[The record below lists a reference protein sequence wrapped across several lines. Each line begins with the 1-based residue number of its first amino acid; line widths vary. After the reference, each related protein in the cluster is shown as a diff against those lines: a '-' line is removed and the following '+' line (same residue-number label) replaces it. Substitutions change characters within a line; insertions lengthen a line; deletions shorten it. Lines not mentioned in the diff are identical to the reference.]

1 MRPLD
6 PRLLRHASAVRPF
19 VLACAVLGVLTAML
33 VLAQAELLS
42 KTITWAFL
50 DGVSP
55 RALLIPLGML
65 LLVVLA
71 RAGIAWLS
79 ETTAHR
85 AAARALSQLR
95 ETVIAAALRIGP
107 RRAERSPAEIAA
119 LATHGVDRLD
129 GYFSRYLPQL
139 LIAAVVPLVIGVRI
153 LAADWVAAAIVGLT
167 VPLIPVFMILI
178 GLYTQRDVRRQWK
191 TLSLLGNHFLDLV
204 AGLAELTAFGRARAQ
219 IRSLREITERYRT
232 QTLRTL
238 RVAFLSALAL
248 ELLATLSVA
257 VVAVSIGLR
266 LLAGEL
272 DLRTGLVVLILA
284 PEVYLPLRAVGARF
298 HDSAE
303 GLAAA
308 EEIIALAGTRSGD
321 TGTRP
326 APDLATLPISCENVT
341 VEGRSGP
348 ILDGFTLRVRPGEV
362 VGITG
367 PSGAGKSTL
376 LDLLLGWRRPDEG
389 RVMAGDVDLADIGR
403 ATWHRRL
410 AWVPQRPRLV
420 AGTVAGN
427 IRLGSPDATDDAVR
441 AAAHSA
447 ALDVPLDTVVG
458 ELGAGLSTG
467 QRRRVALARAVL
479 LDRPLILLD
488 EPTEG
493 VDAETEA
500 AILDRLPRVL
510 AGRTAVIVS
519 HHPAVLARCDRVITL
534 GTPARSATTGT
545 PPAKEPTT
553 TRQAIVVPDHEPA
566 TVDGPG
572 PKWRPLLD
580 AVRPHR
586 WRLALACLAATAAL
600 GCGVALTATS
610 SWLIASAALH
620 PPVLSLMVAIVA
632 VRTFG
637 IAKGVLR
644 YIERLLSHDVAL
656 RALTELRVRVW
667 TQLVRIGPAGS
678 ARLRRGDL
686 LHRLV
691 SDVDSQQDVLVR
703 GLVPGV
709 STFAVLT
716 GTAIT
721 LGVILPGAG
730 AAAAVGLFV
739 AGVLA
744 PLATAWFARRAE
756 RTTARLRAD
765 LTAGTV
771 ELLQASADLI
781 VHDAAVRRHLRLRE
795 IDAALTDLS
804 RRSAVR
810 RGLGAGL
817 ATLGVGLT
825 CLACLTLGILAVRAG
840 TIPGPALAVLALTPL
855 ATAELVAGLPEAA
868 QRLIGAG
875 HSARRLADLDTIP
888 APHTESGSAA
898 TAPPST
904 KLAADRL
911 SVRWPHARRDA
922 VRNLDL
928 VVGEGRRLVLTGRSG
943 AGKSTVIAALMRY
956 LVPSSG
962 RVLLD
967 DVDTRAY
974 SGDSLRDQI
983 AWCGPET
990 HLFDSTLRENLRLAR
1005 PSAADEDLRVA
1016 LDLAQLGSWLA
1027 ALPDGLDTALGAHGT
1042 PVSGGERQRIG
1053 VARALLSDRPFL
1065 LLDEPTAHLD
1075 APTAAVLAA
1084 DLLAATESRSALIV
1098 SHRPSEFPTLPTVEL
1113 KDAFPSSHAAKG
1125 PFVASHEGKGPFSS
1139 ARPEESPV
1147 RRRNT

>member
-19 VLACAVLGVLTAML
+19 VLACAALGVLTAML
-33 VLAQAELLS
+33 VLAQAELLA

-50 DGVSP
+50 DGLSV
-55 RALLIPLGML
+55 RNLLVPLAML

-71 RAGIAWLS
+71 RAVLSWLS

-95 ETVIAAALRIGP
+95 ETVVAAALRIGP
-107 RRAERSPAEIAA
+107 RRAEHSPAEVAA
-119 LATHGVDRLD
+119 LATHGVDRLE
-129 GYFSRYLPQL
+129 GYFARYLPQL
-139 LIAAVVPLVIGVRI
+139 LIAAVVPWVVGMRI
-153 LAADWVAAAIVGLT
+153 LLADWVAAVVVGLT

-178 GLYTQRDVRRQWK
+178 GRYTQRDVRRQWRA
-191 TLSLLGNHFLDLV
+191 LSVLGDHFLDLV

-219 IRSLREITERYRT
+219 LRSLREITGKYRAHT
-232 QTLRTL
+232 MRTL
-238 RVAFLSALAL
+238 RVAFLSALVL

-257 VVAVSIGLR
+257 LVAVSIGLR

-272 DLRTGLVVLILA
+272 DLRTALVVLILA
-284 PEVYLPLRAVGARF
+284 PEVYLPLRAVGSRF

-308 EEIIALAGTRSGD
+308 EEIIALAATPSGDHGTRVV
-321 TGTRP
+321 
-326 APDLATLPISCENVT
+326 PDLARTALRCEDVT

-348 ILDGFTLRVRPGEV
+348 VLDGFGLRLPPGEI
-362 VGITG
+362 VGVTG

-376 LDLLLGWRRPDEG
+376 LDLLLGWRRPDGG
-389 RVMAGDVDLADIGR
+389 RILVGDVDLADLGR
-403 ATWHRRL
+403 ATWHRHL
-410 AWVPQRPRLV
+410 AWVPQQPHLV
-420 AGTVAGN
+420 AGTVGEN
-427 IRLGSPDATDDAVR
+427 IRLGSPDATDDAVL
-441 AAAHSA
+441 AAADTA
-447 ALDVPLDTVVG
+447 ALDVPLSTVVG
-458 ELGAGLSTG
+458 ERGAGLSTG

-500 AILDRLPRVL
+500 AILERLPKVL

-519 HHPAVLARCDRVITL
+519 HHPAVLARCDRVVSL
-534 GTPARSATTGT
+534 GGPAPAAEAAPVTASRPVTRSAG
-545 PPAKEPTT
+545 PA
-553 TRQAIVVPDHEPA
+553 AGA
-566 TVDGPG
+566 ASTVELSGS
-572 PKWRPLLD
+572 KWRPLLD

-586 WRLALACLAATAAL
+586 LRLALACLAATAAL

-637 IAKGVLR
+637 LAKGILR
-644 YIERLLSHDVAL
+644 YADRLLSHDVAL
-656 RALTELRVRVW
+656 RALAELRVRVW
-667 TQLVRIGPAGS
+667 AQLVRIGPAGT

-709 STFAVLT
+709 STFAVLAA
-716 GTAIT
+716 TAVT
-721 LGVILPGAG
+721 LGIILPGAG
-730 AAAAVGLFV
+730 LAAAVGLTV

-744 PLATAWFARRAE
+744 PVVAAAAARRAQLE
-756 RTTARLRAD
+756 TAKLRSD

-781 VHDAAVRRHLRLRE
+781 VHDAAVRRHSRLRE
-795 IDAALTDLS
+795 LDAALTSLQ
-804 RRSAVR
+804 RRSAGW
-810 RGLGAGL
+810 RGLGGGV

-825 CLACLTLGILAVRAG
+825 SLTCLTLGIAAVRTGA
-840 TIPGPALAVLALTPL
+840 IPGPALAVLALVPL

-868 QRLIGAG
+868 QRLLGAAG
-875 HSARRLADLDTIP
+875 SARRIAELDVLA
-888 APHTESGSAA
+888 APHTAGAASAPA
-898 TAPPST
+898 AAG
-904 KLAADRL
+904 LAAERL
-911 SVRWPHARRDA
+911 SVRWPGEPADAVQDVTLRIGHARRIA
-922 VRNLDL
+922 
-928 VVGEGRRLVLTGRSG
+928 LTGRSG

-956 LVPSSG
+956 LDPSAG

-967 DVDTRAY
+967 DTDTLACT
-974 SGDSLRDQI
+974 GDSVRERI
-983 AWCGPET
+983 AWCGPDT

-1005 PSAADEDLRVA
+1005 PAASDTELRTA
-1016 LDLAQLGSWLA
+1016 LSRAQLGPWLSS
-1027 ALPDGLDTALGAHGT
+1027 LPEGLDTPLGAHGT

-1053 VARALLSDRPFL
+1053 VARAVLSGRPIL

-1075 APTAAVLAA
+1075 APTATALAADVLAA
-1084 DLLAATESRSALIV
+1084 TRNRATLV
-1098 SHRPSEFPTLPTVEL
+1098 VTHRPAEFPALPAVDL
-1113 KDAFPSSHAAKG
+1113 DAAYSS
-1125 PFVASHEGKGPFSS
+1125 SS
-1139 ARPEESPV
+1139 ARTVSGG
-1147 RRRNT
+1147 

>member
-19 VLACAVLGVLTAML
+19 VLACAALGVLTAML
-33 VLAQAELLS
+33 VLAQAELLA

-50 DGVSP
+50 DGF
-55 RALLIPLGML
+55 ALPDLLVPVGML

-71 RAGIAWLS
+71 RAGIAWLA

-107 RRAERSPAEIAA
+107 RQADRSPAEVAS
-119 LATHGVDRLD
+119 LATHGVDRLE
-129 GYFSRYLPQL
+129 GYFARYLPQL
-139 LIAAVVPLVIGVRI
+139 LIASVVPLVVGVRI
-153 LAADWVAAAIVGLT
+153 LAADWVAAVIVGFT
-167 VPLIPVFMILI
+167 VPLIPLFMILI

-219 IRSLREITERYRT
+219 IRSLREITEKYRT
-232 QTLRTL
+232 QTMRTL

-272 DLRTGLVVLILA
+272 DLQTALVVLILA

-308 EEIIALAGTRSGD
+308 EEIIALAGTPAAD
-321 TGTRP
+321 TGTRTV
-326 APDLATLPISCENVT
+326 PDLTRVALRCENVT

-348 ILDGFTLRVRPGEV
+348 ILDGFSLRVPPGEV
-362 VGITG
+362 VGVTG

-376 LDLLLGWRRPDEG
+376 LDVLLGWRRPDGG
-389 RVMAGDVDLADIGR
+389 RVSLGDTDLAGIGR
-403 ATWHRRL
+403 ATWHRHL
-410 AWVPQRPRLV
+410 AWVPQQPHLV
-420 AGTVAGN
+420 AGTVAEN
-427 IRLGSPDATDDAVR
+427 IRLGSPDAPDEAVL
-441 AAAHSA
+441 AAADTA
-447 ALDVPLDTVVG
+447 ALDVPLSTVVG

-500 AILDRLPRVL
+500 AILDRLPKVL
-510 AGRTAVIVS
+510 AGRTAVLIS
-519 HHPAVLARCDRVITL
+519 HHPAVLARCDRVVTL
-534 GTPARSATTGT
+534 AAPVTPRSVAPEPVVAPAQAHPAATAPVT
-545 PPAKEPTT
+545 KLS
-553 TRQAIVVPDHEPA
+553 
-566 TVDGPG
+566 TVDGTSS
-572 PKWRPLLD
+572 KWRPLLA
-580 AVRPHR
+580 AVRPYR
-586 WRLALACLAATAAL
+586 WRLVLACLAATAAL

-637 IAKGVLR
+637 LAKGILR
-644 YIERLLSHDVAL
+644 YLERLLSHDVAQ
-656 RALTELRVRVW
+656 RALTDLRVRVW
-667 TQLVRIGPAGS
+667 ARLVRIGPART

-703 GLVPGV
+703 GLIPGI
-709 STFAVLT
+709 STVTVLAGIAV
-716 GTAIT
+716 T
-721 LGVILPGAG
+721 LGMLLPVAG
-730 AAAAVGLFV
+730 VAAASGLLV

-744 PLATAWFARRAE
+744 PLVAALTARRAHRE
-756 RTTARLRAD
+756 TARLHAD
-765 LTAGTV
+765 VSASTV

-781 VHDAAVRRHLRLRE
+781 VHDAAMRRHSRLRE
-795 IDAALTDLS
+795 LDAGLTALA
-804 RRSAVR
+804 RRSAIR
-810 RGLGAGL
+810 RGLGAGI

-825 CLACLTLGILAVRAG
+825 SVACLALGIVAVRAG

-855 ATAELVAGLPEAA
+855 AAAELVAGLPEAA
-868 QRLIGAG
+868 QRLLGAG
-875 HSARRLADLDTIP
+875 HSARRLADLDALP
-888 APHTESGSAA
+888 APRTEPGSPAPAA
-898 TAPPST
+898 DC
-904 KLAADRL
+904 LAAERL
-911 SVRWPHARRDA
+911 AVRWPDARHDT
-922 VRNLDL
+922 VRNVDL
-928 VVGEGRRLVLTGRSG
+928 QIAPDRRLALTGRSG
-943 AGKSTVIAALMRY
+943 AGKSTVVAALMRH
-956 LVPSSG
+956 LTPSAG
-962 RVLLD
+962 RILLG
-967 DVDTRAY
+967 DVDTRACD
-974 SGDSLRDQI
+974 GDSVREQI
-983 AWCGPET
+983 AWCGPDT

-1005 PSAADEDLRVA
+1005 PTAGDDDLRAA
-1016 LDLAQLGSWLA
+1016 LSLAQLGTWLS
-1027 ALPDGLDTALGAHGT
+1027 ALPDGLDTPLGTHGT
-1042 PVSGGERQRIG
+1042 PISGGERQRIG
-1053 VARALLSDRPFL
+1053 VARALLSDRPIL

-1075 APTAAVLAA
+1075 APTAAALAA
-1084 DLLAATESRSALIV
+1084 DVLAATEGRSALV
-1098 SHRPSEFPTLPTVEL
+1098 VTHRPAEFPTLPVVDVTAARSL
-1113 KDAFPSSHAAKG
+1113 DAA
-1125 PFVASHEGKGPFSS
+1125 
-1139 ARPEESPV
+1139 
-1147 RRRNT
+1147 

>member
-1 MRPLD
+1 MKPLD

-19 VLACAVLGVLTAML
+19 ILACAALGVLTAML
-33 VLAQAELLS
+33 VLAQAELLA

-50 DGVSP
+50 DGFPLHSLT
-55 RALLIPLGML
+55 LLLGML

-71 RAGIAWLS
+71 RAGITWLS

-107 RRAERSPAEIAA
+107 RQADRSPAEVAA
-119 LATHGVDRLD
+119 LATRGVDRLE
-129 GYFSRYLPQL
+129 GYFARYLPQL
-139 LIAAVVPLVIGVRI
+139 LIASVVPLVVGVRI
-153 LAADWVAAAIVGLT
+153 LLADWVAAVIAGFT
-167 VPLIPVFMILI
+167 VPLIPIFMILI

-191 TLSLLGNHFLDLV
+191 TLSVLGNHFLDLV

-219 IRSLREITERYRT
+219 IRSLREITEKYRT

-272 DLRTGLVVLILA
+272 DLQTALVVLILA

-308 EEIIALAGTRSGD
+308 EEIIALAGTPTGD
-321 TGTRP
+321 TGTRTV
-326 APDLATLPISCENVT
+326 PDLTRVALRCEDVT

-348 ILDGFTLRVRPGEV
+348 ILDGFSLRVPPGEV
-362 VGITG
+362 VGVTG

-376 LDLLLGWRRPDEG
+376 LDLLLGWRRPDGG
-389 RVMAGDVDLADIGR
+389 RILIGDTDLADIGR
-403 ATWHRRL
+403 ATWHRRI
-410 AWVPQRPRLV
+410 AWVPQQPHLV
-420 AGTVAGN
+420 AETVAGN
-427 IRLGSPDATDDAVR
+427 IRLGSPDATDDEVL
-441 AAAHSA
+441 AAADTA
-447 ALDVPLDTVVG
+447 ALDVPLSTVVG

-500 AILDRLPRVL
+500 AILERLPKVL

-519 HHPAVLARCDRVITL
+519 HHPAVLARCDRVVSL
-534 GTPARSATTGT
+534 GEPIAVPT
-545 PPAKEPTT
+545 PPAAVSPRPISRPEATP
-553 TRQAIVVPDHEPA
+553 VVESS
-566 TVDGPG
+566 TVDVA
-572 PKWRPLLD
+572 KWRPLRE
-580 AVRPHR
+580 AIRPHR
-586 WRLALACLAATAAL
+586 LRLALACLAATAAL

-620 PPVLSLMVAIVA
+620 PPVLSLLVAIVA

-637 IAKGVLR
+637 LAKGIFR
-644 YIERLLSHDVAL
+644 YLERLLSHDVAL
-656 RALTELRVRVW
+656 RALAELRVRVW
-667 TQLVRIGPAGS
+667 AQLVRIGPAGT

-691 SDVDSQQDVLVR
+691 SDVDNQQDVLVR

-709 STFAVLT
+709 STFLVLSAT
-716 GTAIT
+716 VVT

-730 AAAAVGLFV
+730 LAAAVGLAV
-739 AGVLA
+739 AGGLA
-744 PLATAWFARRAE
+744 PVVAAMAGRRAQRE
-756 RTTARLRAD
+756 TARLRAD
-765 LTAGTV
+765 LTAGTA

-781 VHDAAVRRHLRLRE
+781 THDAAAGRHARLRE
-795 IDAALTDLS
+795 LDFAVTSLQ
-804 RRSAVR
+804 RRSAAW
-810 RGLGAGL
+810 RGLGGGI

-825 CLACLTLGILAVRAG
+825 SVACLALGILAVHAG
-840 TIPGPALAVLALTPL
+840 TIPGPALAVLALVPL

-868 QRLIGAG
+868 QRLLGAAA
-875 HSARRLADLDTIP
+875 SARRLAGLDAVP
-888 APHTESGSAA
+888 APHSVSADP
-898 TAPPST
+898 APAAVE
-904 KLAADRL
+904 LAAERL
-911 SVRWPHARRDA
+911 SVRWPQATADA
-922 VRNLDL
+922 VQDVDL
-928 VVGEGRRLVLTGRSG
+928 HIGHGRRLALTGRSG

-956 LVPSSG
+956 LDPSAG
-962 RVLLD
+962 RILLD
-967 DVDTRAY
+967 DTDTLTCDD
-974 SGDSLRDQI
+974 DSVRERI

-1005 PSAADEDLRVA
+1005 PSADDSDLRAA
-1016 LDLAQLGSWLA
+1016 LELAQLGPWLCR
-1027 ALPDGLDTALGAHGT
+1027 LPDGLDTTLGAHGT

-1053 VARALLSDRPFL
+1053 VARALLSDRPIL

-1075 APTAAVLAA
+1075 APTAAALAA
-1084 DLLAATESRSALIV
+1084 DVLAATEGRSALV
-1098 SHRPSEFPTLPTVEL
+1098 VTHRPAEFAALPAVEVT
-1113 KDAFPSSHAAKG
+1113 AGRSVSAA
-1125 PFVASHEGKGPFSS
+1125 
-1139 ARPEESPV
+1139 
-1147 RRRNT
+1147 

>member
-1 MRPLD
+1 MKPLD

-19 VLACAVLGVLTAML
+19 VLACAALGVLTAML
-33 VLAQAELLS
+33 VLAQAELLA
-42 KTITWAFL
+42 KTVTWAFL
-50 DGVSP
+50 DGFGL
-55 RALLIPLGML
+55 RALLVPLALL
-65 LLVVLA
+65 LLVVVA
-71 RAGIAWLS
+71 RAGISWLS

-95 ETVIAAALRIGP
+95 ETVIAAALRLGP
-107 RRAERSPAEIAA
+107 RRADRSPAEIAG
-119 LATHGVDRLD
+119 LATHGVDRLE

-139 LIAAVVPLVIGVRI
+139 LIAAVVPLVVGVRI
-153 LAADWVAAAIVGLT
+153 LVSDWVAALVVGLT
-167 VPLIPVFMILI
+167 VPLIPLFMILI

-191 TLSLLGNHFLDLV
+191 TLSVLGDHFLDLV

-219 IRSLREITERYRT
+219 LRSLREITGQYRAH
-232 QTLRTL
+232 TLRTL

-257 VVAVSIGLR
+257 LVAVSIGLR

-272 DLRTGLVVLILA
+272 DLHTALVVLILA

-308 EEIIALAGTRSGD
+308 EEILALAETPSGD
-321 TGTRP
+321 HGTSTV
-326 APDLATLPISCENVT
+326 PDLTRTALRCEDVT

-348 ILDGFTLRVRPGEV
+348 ILDGFTLRLPPGEI
-362 VGITG
+362 VGVTG

-376 LDLLLGWRRPDEG
+376 LDLLLGWRRPDGG
-389 RVMAGDVDLADIGR
+389 RVVVGDVDLADIGR
-403 ATWHRRL
+403 ATWHRHL
-410 AWVPQRPRLV
+410 AWVPQQPHLV
-420 AGTVAGN
+420 AGTVAEN
-427 IRLGSPDATDDAVR
+427 IRLGSPDASADAVR
-441 AAAHSA
+441 AAAEAA
-447 ALDVPLDTVVG
+447 ALDVPLSTVVG

-467 QRRRVALARAVL
+467 QRRRVALARSVL
-479 LDRPLILLD
+479 LDRPLLLLD

-500 AILDRLPRVL
+500 AILDRLPAVL

-519 HHPAVLARCDRVITL
+519 HHPAVLARCDRVVSL
-534 GTPARSATTGT
+534 GGPVEPAAVPEVAAPASSS
-545 PPAKEPTT
+545 PPAP
-553 TRQAIVVPDHEPA
+553 QPFVPAVSSA
-566 TVDGPG
+566 TVDGA
-572 PKWRPLLD
+572 KWQPLLA

-586 WRLALACLAATAAL
+586 WRLAMACLAATAAL

-637 IAKGVLR
+637 LAKGILR
-644 YIERLLSHDVAL
+644 YVERLLSHDVAL
-656 RALTELRVRVW
+656 RALADLRVRVW
-667 TQLVRIGPAGS
+667 AQLVRIGPAGTS
-678 ARLRRGDL
+678 RLRRGDL

-709 STFAVLT
+709 SVAAVLT

-730 AAAAVGLFV
+730 FAAALGLAA

-744 PLATAWFARRAE
+744 PAVAAIAARRAQRE
-756 RTTARLRAD
+756 TARLRAE

-771 ELLQASADLI
+771 ELLQAAADLI
-781 VHDAAVRRHLRLRE
+781 THDAATRRHNRLRE
-795 IDAALTDLS
+795 LDAALTALH
-804 RRSAVR
+804 RRSAAW
-810 RGLGAGL
+810 RGLGGGI

-825 CLACLTLGILAVRAG
+825 SVACLALGILAAV
-840 TIPGPALAVLALTPL
+840 PGPALAVLALLPL

-868 QRLIGAG
+868 QRLLGAAG
-875 HSARRLADLDTIP
+875 SARRLASLDALPGP
-888 APHTESGSAA
+888 AEARAVAPTAA
-898 TAPPST
+898 E
-904 KLAADRL
+904 LAAEHL
-911 SVRWPHARRDA
+911 SVRWPGAVADA
-922 VRNLDL
+922 VRD
-928 VVGEGRRLVLTGRSG
+928 VDVRIGSGSRIALTGRSG

-956 LVPSSG
+956 LDPSAG

-967 DVDTRAY
+967 GTNTLAY
-974 SGDSLRDQI
+974 DGDSVREQI

-1005 PSAADEDLRVA
+1005 PSATDAELLVA
-1016 LDLAQLGSWLA
+1016 LGSAQLGAWFSR
-1027 ALPDGLDTALGAHGT
+1027 LPLGLDTALGAHGT

-1053 VARALLSDRPFL
+1053 VARALLSDRPIL

-1075 APTAAVLAA
+1075 APTAAALAA
-1084 DLLAATESRSALIV
+1084 DVLAATEGRSALV
-1098 SHRPSEFPTLPTVEL
+1098 VTHRPAEFPTLETVQVGRHG
-1113 KDAFPSSHAAKG
+1113 AIVG
-1125 PFVASHEGKGPFSS
+1125 
-1139 ARPEESPV
+1139 
-1147 RRRNT
+1147 

>member
-1 MRPLD
+1 MKPLD

-19 VLACAVLGVLTAML
+19 VLACAALGVLTAML
-33 VLAQAELLS
+33 VLAQAELLA

-50 DGVSP
+50 DGFGLLSL
-55 RALLIPLGML
+55 ALPLG
-65 LLVVLA
+65 LLVLVVFA
-71 RAGIAWLS
+71 RAGLAWLS

-85 AAARALSQLR
+85 AAARALAQLR
-95 ETVIAAALRIGP
+95 ETVVAAALRIGP
-107 RRAERSPAEIAA
+107 RRADRSPAEVAA
-119 LATHGVDRLD
+119 LATHGVDRLE
-129 GYFSRYLPQL
+129 GYFARYLPQL
-139 LIAAVVPLVIGVRI
+139 LIAAVVPLVVGVRI
-153 LAADWVAAAIVGLT
+153 LLADWVAAVIVGFT
-167 VPLIPVFMILI
+167 VPLIPIFMILI
-178 GLYTQRDVRRQWK
+178 GLYTQRDVQRQWK
-191 TLSLLGNHFLDLV
+191 TLSVLGNHFLDLV

-219 IRSLREITERYRT
+219 LRSLREITEKYRT
-232 QTLRTL
+232 QTLKTL

-257 VVAVSIGLR
+257 VVAVSVGLR

-272 DLRTGLVVLILA
+272 DLQTALVVLILA

-308 EEIIALAGTRSGD
+308 EEIIALADTLSDD
-321 TGTRP
+321 TGTHTV
-326 APDLATLPISCENVT
+326 PDLTRVALRCEDVT

-348 ILDGFTLRVRPGEV
+348 ILDRFSFQVPAGEI
-362 VGITG
+362 VGVTG

-376 LDLLLGWRRPDEG
+376 LDILLGWRRPDRG
-389 RVMAGDVDLADIGR
+389 RVLLGDVDLAGIGR
-403 ATWHRRL
+403 ATWHRHL
-410 AWVPQRPRLV
+410 AWVPQQPHLV
-420 AGTVAGN
+420 AGTVAEN
-427 IRLGSPDATDDAVR
+427 IRLGSPDATDDAV
-441 AAAHSA
+441 AAAADTA
-447 ALDVPLDTVVG
+447 ALDVPLSTVIG

-500 AILDRLPRVL
+500 AILDRLPKVL
-510 AGRTAVIVS
+510 AGRTAVVIS
-519 HHPAVLARCDRVITL
+519 HHPAVLARCDRVVTL
-534 GTPARSATTGT
+534 GAPRTGT
-545 PPAKEPTT
+545 ATLPAPAVAPTA
-553 TRQAIVVPDHEPA
+553 TRTAVAAPDAEA
-566 TVDGPG
+566 AAAAGSGST
-572 PKWRPLLD
+572 WRPLLD
-580 AVRPHR
+580 AVRPYR

-637 IAKGVLR
+637 LAKGILR
-644 YIERLLSHDVAL
+644 YLERLLSHDVAL
-656 RALTELRVRVW
+656 RALTELRVRIW
-667 TQLVRIGPAGS
+667 DRLVRIGPART

-709 STFAVLT
+709 STFVVLSATAV
-716 GTAIT
+716 T

-730 AAAAVGLFV
+730 LAAAVGLFA

-744 PLATAWFARRAE
+744 PLVAAVTARRAQRE
-756 RTTARLRAD
+756 TARLRTELA
-765 LTAGTV
+765 AGTV

-781 VHDAAVRRHLRLRE
+781 VHDAAVRRHHRLRE
-795 IDAALTDLS
+795 LDAGLTALA
-804 RRSAVR
+804 RRSAIR
-810 RGLGAGL
+810 RGLGSGI

-825 CLACLTLGILAVRAG
+825 SIACLVLGILAVRAG

-868 QRLIGAG
+868 QRLLGAG
-875 HSARRLADLDTIP
+875 HAACRLADLDAVQDSEPEPVIP
-888 APHTESGSAA
+888 APAA
-898 TAPPST
+898 AE
-904 KLAADRL
+904 LAAEHL
-911 SVRWPHARRDA
+911 AVRWPSSHHDA
-922 VRNLDL
+922 VRDVTLRL
-928 VVGEGRRLVLTGRSG
+928 GPGRRLALTGRSG

-956 LVPSSG
+956 LTPTAG
-962 RVLLD
+962 HVLLD
-967 DVDTRAY
+967 DVDTRTY
-974 SGDSLRDQI
+974 DGDSVREQI

-1005 PSAADEDLRVA
+1005 PAAADAELRAA
-1016 LDLAQLGSWLA
+1016 LDLAQLGPWLH
-1027 ALPDGLDTALGAHGT
+1027 ALPDGLDTALGTHGT
-1042 PVSGGERQRIG
+1042 AVSGGERQRIG
-1053 VARALLSDRPFL
+1053 VARALLSDRPIL

-1075 APTAAVLAA
+1075 APTAAALAA
-1084 DLLAATESRSALIV
+1084 DVLTATDGRSTLV
-1098 SHRPSEFPTLPTVEL
+1098 VTHRPAEFAKLPTIAL
-1113 KDAFPSSHAAKG
+1113 RPSSHAEA
-1125 PFVASHEGKGPFSS
+1125 AC
-1139 ARPEESPV
+1139 
-1147 RRRNT
+1147 N

>member
-1 MRPLD
+1 M
-6 PRLLRHASAVRPF
+6 
-19 VLACAVLGVLTAML
+19 ACAALGALTAML
-33 VLAQAELLS
+33 VLAQAELLA

-50 DGVSP
+50 DGFTF
-55 RALLIPLGML
+55 RALLVPIGML
-65 LLVVLA
+65 SLVVLA
-71 RAGIAWLS
+71 RAGVTWLS

-95 ETVIAAALRIGP
+95 ETVVAAALRIGP
-107 RRAERSPAEIAA
+107 RRAERSPAEVAA

-139 LIAAVVPLVIGVRI
+139 LIAAVVPLVVGARI
-153 LAADWVAAAIVGLT
+153 LLADWVAAAVIGLT

-178 GLYTQRDVRRQWK
+178 GRYTERDVRRQWK
-191 TLSLLGNHFLDLV
+191 TLSVLSNHFLDLV

-219 IRSLREITERYRT
+219 LRSLREITGKYRT
-232 QTLRTL
+232 HTMRTL

-257 VVAVSIGLR
+257 LVAVSIGLR

-272 DLRTGLVVLILA
+272 DLQTALVVLVLA

-308 EEIIALAGTRSGD
+308 EEIIALAGTPSGD
-321 TGTRP
+321 HGTGVV
-326 APDLATLPISCENVT
+326 PDLTRVALRCEDVT

-348 ILDGFTLRVRPGEV
+348 VLDGFSLRLPPGEV
-362 VGITG
+362 VGVTG

-376 LDLLLGWRRPDEG
+376 LDLLLGWRRPDSG
-389 RVMAGDVDLADIGR
+389 RILAGDVDLAGIGR
-403 ATWHRRL
+403 ATWHRHL
-410 AWVPQRPRLV
+410 AWVPQQPHLV
-420 AGTVAGN
+420 AGTVAEN
-427 IRLGSPDATDDAVR
+427 IRLGCPDATDDAVL
-441 AAAHSA
+441 AAADTA
-447 ALDVPLDTVVG
+447 ALDVALSTVVG

-500 AILDRLPRVL
+500 AILERLPKVL

-519 HHPAVLARCDRVITL
+519 HHPAVLARCDRVVSLGGPVTVAVPAAVSSVAPGPISQPAGITEL
-534 GTPARSATTGT
+534 D
-545 PPAKEPTT
+545 EPTGEVS
-553 TRQAIVVPDHEPA
+553 R
-566 TVDGPG
+566 
-572 PKWRPLLD
+572 WRPLRE
-580 AVRPHR
+580 AIRPHR
-586 WRLALACLAATAAL
+586 LRLALACLAATAAL

-637 IAKGVLR
+637 LAKGIFR
-644 YIERLLSHDVAL
+644 YVERLLSHDVAL
-656 RALTELRVRVW
+656 RALADLRVRVW
-667 TQLVRIGPAGS
+667 AQLVRIGPAGT

-709 STFAVLT
+709 STVLVLAATAV
-716 GTAIT
+716 T
-721 LGVILPGAG
+721 LGVLLPGAG
-730 AAAAVGLFV
+730 LAAALGLAV

-744 PLATAWFARRAE
+744 PVVAALAARRAQRE
-756 RTTARLRAD
+756 TARLRAD

-781 VHDAAVRRHLRLRE
+781 ACDAAARRHVRLRELDAAVT
-795 IDAALTDLS
+795 ALN
-804 RRSAVR
+804 RRSAAW
-810 RGLGAGL
+810 RGLGGGI

-825 CLACLTLGILAVRAG
+825 SVACLALGVLAVRAG
-840 TIPGPALAVLALTPL
+840 TISGPALAVLALMPL

-868 QRLIGAG
+868 QRLLGASG
-875 HSARRLADLDTIP
+875 SARRLAELDALP
-888 APHTESGSAA
+888 APHMAGTA
-898 TAPPST
+898 TAP
-904 KLAADRL
+904 AAAELTAERL
-911 SVRWPHARRDA
+911 SVRWPSAPRDA
-922 VRNLDL
+922 VHEVDL
-928 VVGEGRRLVLTGRSG
+928 RIGQGRRITLTGRSG

-956 LVPSSG
+956 LDPSSG

-967 DVDTRAY
+967 RTDTLACD
-974 SGDSLRDQI
+974 GDSVRERI

-1005 PSAADEDLRVA
+1005 PAAADPDLRAA
-1016 LDLAQLGSWLA
+1016 LERAQLGPWFA
-1027 ALPDGLDTALGAHGT
+1027 GLPDGLDTTLGAHGT
-1042 PVSGGERQRIG
+1042 PVSGGERQRVG
-1053 VARALLSDRPFL
+1053 VARALLSDRPIL

-1075 APTAAVLAA
+1075 APTAAALAA
-1084 DLLAATESRSALIV
+1084 DVLAATEGRSALV
-1098 SHRPSEFPTLPTVEL
+1098 VTHRPAEFASLPAVRLPGTGGSPREDGRPTGRGRRTL
-1113 KDAFPSSHAAKG
+1113 AASRR
-1125 PFVASHEGKGPFSS
+1125 P
-1139 ARPEESPV
+1139 ARS
-1147 RRRNT
+1147 

>member
-19 VLACAVLGVLTAML
+19 IVACAGLGVLTAML
-33 VLAQAELLS
+33 VLAQAELLA

-50 DGVSP
+50 DGATL
-55 RALLIPLGML
+55 RALLAPVGL
-65 LLVVLA
+65 LALVVLA
-71 RAGIAWLS
+71 RSGLAWLS

-95 ETVIAAALRIGP
+95 ETVIGAALRIGP
-107 RRAERSPAEIAA
+107 RQADRSPAEVAS
-119 LATHGVDRLD
+119 LATHGVDRLE
-129 GYFSRYLPQL
+129 GYFARYLPQL
-139 LIAAVVPLVIGVRI
+139 LIAAVVPLVVGVRI
-153 LAADWVAAAIVGLT
+153 LAADWVAAVIVGLT
-167 VPLIPVFMILI
+167 VPLIPIFMILI
-178 GLYTQRDVRRQWK
+178 GLYTQRDVQRQWK
-191 TLSLLGNHFLDLV
+191 TLSVLGNHFLDLV

-219 IRSLREITERYRT
+219 LRSLREITEKYRT
-232 QTLRTL
+232 HTMRTL

-266 LLAGEL
+266 LLASEL
-272 DLRTGLVVLILA
+272 DLQTALVVLILA

-308 EEIIALAGTRSGD
+308 EEIIALADTPTGDAGTR
-321 TGTRP
+321 TV
-326 APDLATLPISCENVT
+326 PDLGQVALRCEDVT

-348 ILDGFTLRVRPGEV
+348 ILDGFTLRIPAGEV

-376 LDLLLGWRRPDEG
+376 LDVLLGWRRPGSG
-389 RVMAGDVDLADIGR
+389 RVVLGDTDLAEIGR
-403 ATWHRRL
+403 ATWHRHL
-410 AWVPQRPRLV
+410 AWVPQQPHLV
-420 AGTVAGN
+420 AGTVAEN
-427 IRLGSPDATDDAVR
+427 IRLGSPDATDDAVL
-441 AAAHSA
+441 AAADTA
-447 ALDVPLDTVVG
+447 ALDVPLSTVVG

-500 AILDRLPRVL
+500 IILERLPAVL

-519 HHPAVLARCDRVITL
+519 HHPAVLARCDRVVQL
-534 GTPARSATTGT
+534 GGAAVLPAVAPDPAAGSVAAR
-545 PPAKEPTT
+545 PPA
-553 TRQAIVVPDHEPA
+553 AVPAPA
-566 TVDGPG
+566 PSTVDGSTS
-572 PKWRPLLD
+572 KWRPLLA

-637 IAKGVLR
+637 LAKGILR
-644 YIERLLSHDVAL
+644 YLERLLSHDVAL

-667 TQLVRIGPAGS
+667 DRLVRLGPART

-686 LHRLV
+686 LHCLV

-703 GLVPGV
+703 GLVPGI
-709 STFAVLT
+709 STFAVLL
-716 GTAIT
+716 GTSVT

-730 AAAAVGLFV
+730 LAAAVGFFT

-744 PLATAWFARRAE
+744 PLVAALTARRAQ
-756 RTTARLRAD
+756 RDTARLRTD

-781 VHDAAVRRHLRLRE
+781 VHDAAARRHSRLRE
-795 IDAALTDLS
+795 LDAGLTALA
-804 RRSAVR
+804 RRSAVQ
-810 RGLGAGL
+810 RGLGTGI

-825 CLACLTLGILAVRAG
+825 SLVCLALGILAMHAG

-868 QRLIGAG
+868 QRLLGAG
-875 HSARRLADLDTIP
+875 HSARRLAELDAVPIAQPEPT
-888 APHTESGSAA
+888 A
-898 TAPPST
+898 TAPAAAH
-904 KLAADRL
+904 LAAERL
-911 SVRWPHARRDA
+911 AVRWPGAERNA
-922 VRNLDL
+922 VEGVDL
-928 VVGEGRRLVLTGRSG
+928 HIGPGHRLALTGRSG

-967 DVDTRAY
+967 DEDTLAFD
-974 SGDSLRDQI
+974 GDSVREQI
-983 AWCGPET
+983 AWCGPDT

-1005 PSAADEDLRVA
+1005 PSAPDTALIAA
-1016 LDLAQLGSWLA
+1016 LDLAQLGGWLSH
-1027 ALPDGLDTALGAHGT
+1027 LPDGLDTALGAHGA

-1053 VARALLSDRPFL
+1053 VARALLSDRPIL
-1065 LLDEPTAHLD
+1065 LLDEPTSHLD
-1075 APTAAVLAA
+1075 APTAAALAA
-1084 DLLAATESRSALIV
+1084 DVLTATEGRSALV
-1098 SHRPSEFPTLPTVEL
+1098 VTHRPAEFVTLPTIDL
-1113 KDAFPSSHAAKG
+1113 TAARSLG
-1125 PFVASHEGKGPFSS
+1125 A
-1139 ARPEESPV
+1139 A
-1147 RRRNT
+1147 